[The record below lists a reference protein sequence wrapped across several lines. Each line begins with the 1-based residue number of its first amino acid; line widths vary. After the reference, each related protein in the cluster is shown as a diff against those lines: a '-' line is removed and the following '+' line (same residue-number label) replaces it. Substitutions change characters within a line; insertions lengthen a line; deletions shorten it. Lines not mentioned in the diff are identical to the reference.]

1 MIKNLFNKLFNKKP
15 KVDKRE
21 ERKQAYKDAVD
32 RLQTIVEEVKQKK
45 KSINVGYIAP
55 DEWEI
60 DGVLYKVGDKVIC
73 RSNEPEPL
81 LIGKIDYFWDNYGKW
96 TNCIPHIK
104 DNEGNVYGVMG
115 IMKPYT
121 DELLEEIKD
130 LRPLEQWNY
139 FVEDPWKYSEEEML
153 KKEEKYQNVQKAK
166 GKNRNLA
173 V

>member
-115 IMKPYT
+115 IMKH
-121 DELLEEIKD
+121 
-130 LRPLEQWNY
+130 Y